1 MKAILIDPNMKSVA
15 RIDISKDALLSD
27 HFGEK
32 PQVAAK
38 LPKGDAAPLSI
49 GLPTVMKHLDVLAR
63 AGLIERR
70 KTGRTVA
77 VTLVPDA
84 MQQHRAV
91 QLRLSGL
98 GLGRVKTPFLGS
110 R

>member
-1 MKAILIDPNMKSVA
+1 MMSLDQTYS
-15 RIDISKDALLSD
+15 ALADRSRREMLRHLACQETATVS
-27 HFGEK
+27 
-32 PQVAAK
+32 Q
-38 LPKGDAAPLSI
+38 LAAPLSI

-84 MQQHRAV
+84 MVEASKWLAQMEGFWTDRID
-91 QLRLSGL
+91 RL
-98 GLGRVKTPFLGS
+98 VDMVEKEQT
-110 R
+110 